1 MKRFSILVL
10 IMILAMILVPA
21 VAVSA
26 AECDHAE
33 AVLVEAVPATHTTA
47 GVAEYYYCSACD
59 SKLDGNTAEA
69 TVLTDE
75 ELVIM
80 ATGHIRAEK
89 VDAVPATHSVNGN
102 IVYYYCADCD
112 ANFTDRSGDADMIPA
127 GEEIISAT
135 GHIRAEKVEAVRAT
149 HTTAGSMEYYYCAD
163 CDANF
168 TDRSGDADMIPAGEE
183 IISATGHIRATKVEA
198 VRATCT
204 TAGSMEYYYCADCD
218 ANFTDRSPEAD
229 LIPEGEEIIL
239 AMGHIRAE
247 HKLQTAPTHTS
258 NGYYEH
264 YYCSVCDGYYDG
276 KAVDANQLT
285 YEEVTILSMGHE
297 RAEYV
302 EAIPATHTTAGVA
315 GHYYCSVCDAKFD
328 GTAYDAAQVTDEE
341 LVLLPMGHIRAEKVE
356 AVRAT
361 HTTAGSMEYYYC
373 ADCDANFTDRT
384 GDADMI
390 PAGEEIIP
398 AMGHIRAEKV
408 EAVRATHTTA
418 GSMEYYYCADCDAN
432 FTDRTGDADMIP
444 AGEEVIPATGHIRAT
459 KFDAVRPTHTT
470 LGSIEYWYCADCNAN
485 FTDRTGDADLI
496 PAGEEIVLSMG
507 HERAEY
513 VEAIRATCTESGR
526 AAYYYCIICDAKF
539 DGTAYDAAQV
549 TDEELVILPMGHIRA
564 NKIEAVMP
572 TCTTDGH
579 IEYYYCSACD
589 GMYDGNTVE
598 AIKLIDSDIV
608 IPAFGHEY
616 TVHVEAVR
624 PTHTQNGN
632 MEYYHCYICNGNYVG
647 TEADAEFIP
656 EGEEIV
662 LSMGHER
669 AEYVEAIPAT
679 HTTAGVAG
687 YYYCTICDAKFDG
700 TAYDAAQVTDE
711 ELVLVPMGHIRAEKI
726 DAVRPTHT
734 ANGNIEYYHCY
745 VCNANYVDIT
755 ADAELIPAGEE
766 IVLSMGHER
775 AEYVEAIPATHTTA
789 GVAEY
794 YYCTI
799 CDAKFD
805 GTAYD
810 ATQVT
815 DEDLVLVPM
824 GHIRAEKVEATV
836 STHTTNGNY
845 EYYYC
850 SVCDAK
856 FDGRAADATQLT
868 DEEVTI
874 LAMGHIRAEKV
885 EAIPA
890 THTMAGIAEYYYCSV
905 CDAKFDGRAADA
917 TQLTDEEI
925 VILPMGHI
933 RAEKVEAI
941 PATHTTAGIAEYYY
955 CSVCDA
961 KFDGRS
967 GDAVQLTDE
976 ELVILPMGHIRAE
989 KVEAISATHTTAGI
1003 AEYYYCADCDAKF
1016 DGRSGDAVQ
1025 LTDEELVILPMGHI
1039 RAEKVEAIPATHTTA
1054 GVAEYYY
1061 CADCDAKFTDRSGEA
1076 VQLTDEELVI
1086 LPMGHIRA
1094 EKVEAIP
1101 ATHTTAGVAEYYY
1114 CADCDAKFDGRA
1126 ADAAEVT
1133 DEDLVLLSM
1142 GHIRAE
1148 KVDAVPATHT
1158 TSGNYEYYYCS
1169 ECDAKFDGRAPEAVQ
1184 LTDEEVTILA
1194 MGHIRAEKVDA
1205 VVATH
1210 TTAGIAEYYYCS
1222 VCDAKFD
1229 GRAADAAEVTDED
1242 LVLLP
1247 MGHIR
1252 AEKVDAVPATHTTAG
1267 VAEYYY
1273 CSVCDAK
1280 FDGRAADAAQLTD
1293 EEIVILPVGHIR
1305 AEKVEAIP
1313 ATHTTAG
1320 VAEYYYCS
1328 VCDAK
1333 FDGRSGDAAQL
1344 TDEDL
1349 VILPMGHIRAEKT
1362 EAVAATHT
1370 TAGVAEYYYCSVCD
1384 AKYDSMAPDAAQ
1396 LADEDLVILPMGHIR
1411 AEKVEAVPA
1420 THTTAGVAEYYY
1432 CSVCDAKF
1440 DGRAA
1445 DAAQLSDAELVILP
1459 MGHIRAEKVEAVT
1472 ATHTTAGV
1480 AEYYYCSVCDA
1491 KFDGTAPEATQL
1503 SDAELVI
1510 LPTGHIRAEKVEAV
1524 LATHTTSGVAEYYYC
1539 ADCDAKFDG
1548 RAADAAQVTDEDL
1561 VILPMGHIR
1570 ADKVEAVPATHTT
1583 AGVAEYY
1590 YCSVCDAKFDSIAP
1604 DATELTDEDLVLAA
1618 TGHDRAAKT
1627 DAKDATC
1634 TENGNIEY
1642 WYCAVCDAKF
1652 DGRAAEAKQLTD
1664 EDIVVEATGH
1674 AYDDDKDDTCNTCE
1688 EKREIASDDPTDDPT
1703 DEPTDKPTEKPTEQP
1718 TEKPADDNKPSDEKK
1733 GCGSFVG
1740 MGAFAM
1746 VFSIAAAGATAFK
1759 KKR

>member
-102 IVYYYCADCD
+102 IV
-112 ANFTDRSGDADMIPA
+112 
-127 GEEIISAT
+127 
-135 GHIRAEKVEAVRAT
+135 
-149 HTTAGSMEYYYCAD
+149 YYYCAD

-341 LVLLPMGHIRAEKVE
+341 LVLLP
-356 AVRAT
+356 
-361 HTTAGSMEYYYC
+361 
-373 ADCDANFTDRT
+373 
-384 GDADMI
+384 
-390 PAGEEIIP
+390 
-398 AMGHIRAEKV
+398 MGHIRAEKV

-1061 CADCDAKFTDRSGEA
+1061 CADCDAKF
-1076 VQLTDEELVI
+1076 
-1086 LPMGHIRA
+1086 
-1094 EKVEAIP
+1094 
-1101 ATHTTAGVAEYYY
+1101 
-1114 CADCDAKFDGRA
+1114 DGRA

-1440 DGRAA
+1440 DG
-1445 DAAQLSDAELVILP
+1445 
-1459 MGHIRAEKVEAVT
+1459 
-1472 ATHTTAGV
+1472 
-1480 AEYYYCSVCDA
+1480 
-1491 KFDGTAPEATQL
+1491 TAPEATQL